1 MTNLIEQASLPPNTP
16 TRGIAPK
23 FDALRI
29 VTGLVAGQSDPATF
43 ESYATAHGAFRDQLH
58 DGTTGRKL
66 ADDDFKRCLKIFAT
80 LDRDNSPQL
89 TDDNAK
95 ALIPLLGWLHQAG
108 DTSLAGA
115 PKLAHAAKTLLETLN
130 TTTVPTQPSRVE
142 AAIARGLRQTT
153 RPAGVEITRR
163 GVTALPRLGMA
174 NNDNTTNM
182 KLVKTH
188 ISEDM
193 LLGLKAVAVLQGT
206 TTEHL
211 LRDLVT
217 AVVTQYQKS
226 TPLDGVVVRTVKN
239 YQSRFRK
246 GIPDNSCN

>member
-1 MTNLIEQASLPPNTP
+1 MTSLIEQASLPPNTP

-29 VTGLVAGQSDPATF
+29 VTGLVAGQSDPTTF
-43 ESYATAHGAFRDQLH
+43 ELYAIAHSAFRDQLY

-66 ADDDFKRCLKIFAT
+66 ADEDFKRCLKIFAT

-89 TDDNAK
+89 TDDTAK
-95 ALIPLLGWLHQAG
+95 TLIPLLGWLHQAG
-108 DTSLAGA
+108 DTSLVGA
-115 PKLAHAAKTLLETLN
+115 PKLAHAAKVLLETLN
-130 TTTVPTQPSRVE
+130 TRTVPNQPSRVE

-153 RPAGVEITRR
+153 RPAGAEITRR
-163 GVTALPRLGMA
+163 GVTALPRFSVP
-174 NNDNTTNM
+174 NNDNSTTM
-182 KLVKTH
+182 KLVKTYVPEN
-188 ISEDM
+188 IM
-193 LLGLKAVAVLQGT
+193 LGLKAVAVLQGT

-217 AVVTQYQKS
+217 AVVTQYQKPA
-226 TPLDGVVVRTVKN
+226 PLDGVVVRTVKN